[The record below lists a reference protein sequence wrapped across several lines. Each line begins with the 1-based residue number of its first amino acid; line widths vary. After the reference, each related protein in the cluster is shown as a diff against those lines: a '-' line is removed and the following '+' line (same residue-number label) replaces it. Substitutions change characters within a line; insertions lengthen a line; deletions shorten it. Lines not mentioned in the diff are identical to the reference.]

1 MPTTPPRWCPR
12 CRAAHAGVCPAVIAA
27 RRDRQRPPDHRPDS
41 TARGYDATWERLS
54 RMVRRERPVCEH
66 CQVRPSRLV
75 DHIVPLRAGGA
86 RLEIGNLQALCN
98 RCHNRKT
105 AGDTRKYRAAGE
117 GY

>member
-12 CRAAHAGVCPAVIAA
+12 CRAAHSAVCPLVIAA
-27 RRDRQRPPDHRPDS
+27 RRDRQRQPDTRPDS

-54 RMVRRERPVCEH
+54 KMLRRERPVCEL

-86 RLEIGNLQALCN
+86 RLEIENLQALCIA
-98 RCHNRKT
+98 CHARKT
-105 AGDTRKYRAAGE
+105 AADGRKYHH
-117 GY
+117 